1 MLGPG
6 MKDEGINATLHTI
19 RNSEKMH
26 EGALLLVGVGGIG
39 CRWAKKAHSDMENAA
54 DLLLVDSDPSSFD
67 GYPDASSI
75 HIGPK
80 GIDHGIMPEISS
92 SWTSEYAH
100 VFGKMLERAELVLIS
115 TVLGGGVGGGA
126 SIWIAEQARSSG
138 ALVVSIAGLPFED
151 QVSRTRW
158 ARLSRPRLESASHA
172 TIGISLSSLAQRSMK
187 RGISWEDGG
196 GWISSLLGGIV
207 RTQARMGVIN
217 LDLMDLRTILA
228 QAGRSTVLVGE
239 GMAVDADRIFRTA
252 FDAPLERI
260 DIANAAAC
268 LLHIE
273 GGSAVSLGDFDHIAG
288 AFTKG
293 LHDNCN
299 VIYGASIDREMTGEV
314 RVIAVLSGL

>member
-1 MLGPG
+1 
-6 MKDEGINATLHTI
+6 
-19 RNSEKMH
+19 MH
-26 EGALLLVGVGGIG
+26 DGALLIVGVGGIG
-39 CRWAKKAHSDMENAA
+39 CRWAKVAHSEMESYA
-54 DLLLVDSDPSSFD
+54 DLLLVDSDSSSFD
-67 GYPDASSI
+67 EYPNASTI
-75 HIGPK
+75 YIGPE
-80 GIDHGIMPEISS
+80 GVNQGIMPELSS
-92 SWTSEYAH
+92 SWASEYAH
-100 VFGKMLERAELVLIS
+100 VFSKMLDRAELVLIS

-126 SIWIAEQARSSG
+126 SVWIAEQARSSG
-138 ALVVSIAGLPFED
+138 ALVVTIAGLPFED
-151 QVSRTRW
+151 QVSRMRW

-172 TIGISLSSLAQRSMK
+172 TIGISLSSLAQRSVK
-187 RGISWEDGG
+187 RGIPWQDGG
-196 GWISSLLGGIV
+196 GWISSLVTGLI

-239 GMAVDADRIFRTA
+239 GMAVDANRIFRSA

-273 GGSAVSLGDFDHIAG
+273 GGNAVSLGDFDQIAE

-299 VIYGASIDREMTGEV
+299 VIYGASIDKEMSGEV

>member
-1 MLGPG
+1 
-6 MKDEGINATLHTI
+6 
-19 RNSEKMH
+19 MH
-26 EGALLLVGVGGIG
+26 DGALLIVGVGGIG
-39 CRWAKKAHSDMENAA
+39 CRWAKVAHSEMQSYA
-54 DLLLVDSDPSSFD
+54 DLLLVDSDSSSFD
-67 GYPDASSI
+67 EYPNASTI
-75 HIGPK
+75 HIGPE
-80 GIDHGIMPEISS
+80 GVNQGIMPELSS
-92 SWTSEYAH
+92 SWASEYAH
-100 VFGKMLERAELVLIS
+100 VFSKMLDRAELVLIS

-126 SIWIAEQARSSG
+126 SVWIAEQARSVG
-138 ALVVSIAGLPFED
+138 ALVVTIAGLPFED
-151 QVSRTRW
+151 QVSRMRW

-172 TIGISLSSLAQRSMK
+172 TIGISLSSLAQRSVK
-187 RGISWEDGG
+187 RGIPWQDGG
-196 GWISSLLGGIV
+196 GWISSLVTGLI

-239 GMAVDADRIFRTA
+239 GMAVDANRIFRSA

-273 GGSAVSLGDFDHIAG
+273 GGNAVSLGDFDQIAE

-299 VIYGASIDREMTGEV
+299 VIYGASIDKEMSGEV

>member
-1 MLGPG
+1 
-6 MKDEGINATLHTI
+6 
-19 RNSEKMH
+19 MH
-26 EGALLLVGVGGIG
+26 DGALLIVGVGGIG
-39 CRWAKKAHSDMENAA
+39 CRWAKVAHSEMESYA
-54 DLLLVDSDPSSFD
+54 DLLLVDSDSSSFD
-67 GYPDASSI
+67 EYPSASTI
-75 HIGPK
+75 HIGPE
-80 GIDHGIMPEISS
+80 GVNQGIMPELSS
-92 SWTSEYAH
+92 SWASEYAH
-100 VFGKMLERAELVLIS
+100 VFSKMLDRAELVLIS

-126 SIWIAEQARSSG
+126 SVWIAEQARSSG
-138 ALVVSIAGLPFED
+138 ALVVTIAGLPFED
-151 QVSRTRW
+151 QVSRMRW

-172 TIGISLSSLAQRSMK
+172 TIGISLSSLAQSSVK
-187 RGISWEDGG
+187 RGIPWQDGG
-196 GWISSLLGGIV
+196 GWISSLVTGLI

-239 GMAVDADRIFRTA
+239 GMAVDANRIFRSA

-273 GGSAVSLGDFDHIAG
+273 GGNAVSLGDFDQIAE

-299 VIYGASIDREMTGEV
+299 VIYGASIDKEMSGEV

>member
-1 MLGPG
+1 
-6 MKDEGINATLHTI
+6 
-19 RNSEKMH
+19 MH
-26 EGALLLVGVGGIG
+26 DGALLLVGVGGIG
-39 CRWAKKAHSDMENAA
+39 CRWAKKAHSDLENAA
-54 DLLLVDSDPSSFD
+54 DLLLVDSDSSSFEE
-67 GYPDASSI
+67 YPDASTI
-75 HIGPK
+75 HIGPNEVN
-80 GIDHGIMPEISS
+80 HGIMPELSA
-92 SWTSEYAH
+92 SWTSEFAH
-100 VFGKMLERAELVLIS
+100 VFSKMFERAELVLIS

-138 ALVVSIAGLPFED
+138 ALVVTIAGLPFED
-151 QVSRTRW
+151 QVSRMRW
-158 ARLSRPRLESASHA
+158 ARLSRPRLESASHS

-196 GWISSLLGGIV
+196 GWVSSLIGGII

-228 QAGRSTVLVGE
+228 QAGKSTVLVGE
-239 GMAVDADRIFRTA
+239 GMAVDADRIFRSA

-273 GGSAVSLGDFDHIAG
+273 GGSAVSLRDFDHIAES
-288 AFTKG
+288 FTKG
-293 LHDNCN
+293 LHENCN
-299 VIYGASIDREMTGEV
+299 VIYGASIDREMAGEV

>member
-1 MLGPG
+1 
-6 MKDEGINATLHTI
+6 
-19 RNSEKMH
+19 MH
-26 EGALLLVGVGGIG
+26 DGALLIVGVGGIG
-39 CRWAKKAHSDMENAA
+39 CRWAKVAHSEMESYA
-54 DLLLVDSDPSSFD
+54 DLLLVDSDSSSFD
-67 GYPDASSI
+67 EYPSASTI
-75 HIGPK
+75 HIGPEEVNQ
-80 GIDHGIMPEISS
+80 GIMPELSS
-92 SWTSEYAH
+92 SWASEYAH
-100 VFGKMLERAELVLIS
+100 VFSKMLDRAELVLIS

-126 SIWIAEQARSSG
+126 SVWIAEQARSSG
-138 ALVVSIAGLPFED
+138 ALVVTIAGLPFED
-151 QVSRTRW
+151 QVSRMRW

-172 TIGISLSSLAQRSMK
+172 TIGISLSSLAQRSVK
-187 RGISWEDGG
+187 RGIPWQDGG
-196 GWISSLLGGIV
+196 GWISSLVTGLI

-239 GMAVDADRIFRTA
+239 GMAVDANRIFRSA

-273 GGSAVSLGDFDHIAG
+273 GGNAVSLGDFDQIAE

-299 VIYGASIDREMTGEV
+299 VIYGASIDKEMSGEV

>member
-1 MLGPG
+1 
-6 MKDEGINATLHTI
+6 
-19 RNSEKMH
+19 MH
-26 EGALLLVGVGGIG
+26 DGALLIVGVGGIG
-39 CRWAKKAHSDMENAA
+39 CRWAKVAHSEIVDYT
-54 DLLLVDSDPSSFD
+54 DLLLVDSDATSFD
-67 GYPDASSI
+67 DYPNASTI
-75 HIGPK
+75 HIGPE
-80 GIDHGIMPEISS
+80 GVNQGIMPELSS
-92 SWTSEYAH
+92 SWVSEYAH
-100 VFGKMLERAELVLIS
+100 VFSKMLDRAELVLIS
-115 TVLGGGVGGGA
+115 TVVGGGVGGGV
-126 SIWIAEQARSSG
+126 SLWIAEQARSAG
-138 ALVVSIAGLPFED
+138 ALVVTVAGLPFED

-172 TIGISLSSLAQRSMK
+172 TIGISLSSLAERSVK
-187 RGISWEDGG
+187 RGIPWQDGG
-196 GWISSLLGGIV
+196 GWISSLVNGLI
-207 RTQARMGVIN
+207 RTQAKMGVIN

-239 GMAVDADRIFRTA
+239 GMAIDANRIFRSA

-273 GGSAVSLGDFDHIAG
+273 GGNAVSLRDFDQIAE

-299 VIYGASIDREMTGEV
+299 VIYGASIDKDMTGEV

>member
-1 MLGPG
+1 
-6 MKDEGINATLHTI
+6 
-19 RNSEKMH
+19 MH
-26 EGALLLVGVGGIG
+26 DGALLIVGVGGIG
-39 CRWAKKAHSDMENAA
+39 CRWAKVAHSEMESYA
-54 DLLLVDSDPSSFD
+54 DLLLVDSDSSSFD
-67 GYPDASSI
+67 EYPSASTI
-75 HIGPK
+75 HIGPEEVNQ
-80 GIDHGIMPEISS
+80 GIMPELSS
-92 SWTSEYAH
+92 SWASEYAH
-100 VFGKMLERAELVLIS
+100 VFSKMLDRAELVLIS

-126 SIWIAEQARSSG
+126 SVWIAEQARSSG
-138 ALVVSIAGLPFED
+138 ALVVTIAGLPFED
-151 QVSRTRW
+151 QVSRMRW

-172 TIGISLSSLAQRSMK
+172 TIGISLSSLAQRSVK
-187 RGISWEDGG
+187 RGIPWQDGG
-196 GWISSLLGGIV
+196 GWISSLVTGLI

-239 GMAVDADRIFRTA
+239 GLAVDANRIFRSA

-273 GGSAVSLGDFDHIAG
+273 GGNAVSLGDFDQIAE

-299 VIYGASIDREMTGEV
+299 VIYGASIDKEMSGEV

>member
-1 MLGPG
+1 
-6 MKDEGINATLHTI
+6 
-19 RNSEKMH
+19 MH
-26 EGALLLVGVGGIG
+26 DGALLIVGIGGIG
-39 CRWAKKAHSDMENAA
+39 CRWAKVAHSEIVDYT
-54 DLLLVDSDPSSFD
+54 DLLLVDSDATSFD
-67 GYPDASSI
+67 DYPNASTI
-75 HIGPK
+75 HIGPE
-80 GIDHGIMPEISS
+80 GVNQGIMPELSS
-92 SWTSEYAH
+92 SWVGEYAH
-100 VFGKMLERAELVLIS
+100 VFSKMLDRAELVLIS
-115 TVLGGGVGGGA
+115 TVLGGGVGGGV
-126 SIWIAEQARSSG
+126 SVWIAEQARSAG
-138 ALVVSIAGLPFED
+138 ALVVTVAGLPFED

-172 TIGISLSSLAQRSMK
+172 TIGISLSSLAERSVK
-187 RGISWEDGG
+187 RGIPWQDGG
-196 GWISSLLGGIV
+196 GWISSLVNGLI
-207 RTQARMGVIN
+207 RTQAKMGVIN

-239 GMAVDADRIFRTA
+239 GMAIDANRIFRSA

-273 GGSAVSLGDFDHIAG
+273 GGNAVSLRDFDQIAE

-299 VIYGASIDREMTGEV
+299 VIYGASIDKDMTGEV

>member
-1 MLGPG
+1 MR
-6 MKDEGINATLHTI
+6 I
-19 RNSEKMH
+19 SEKMH
-26 EGALLLVGVGGIG
+26 DGALLIVGVGGIG
-39 CRWAKKAHSDMENAA
+39 CRWAKVAHSEMESYA
-54 DLLLVDSDPSSFD
+54 DLLLVDSDSSSFD
-67 GYPDASSI
+67 EYPNASTI
-75 HIGPK
+75 HIGPE
-80 GIDHGIMPEISS
+80 GVNQGIMPELSS
-92 SWTSEYAH
+92 SWASEYAH
-100 VFGKMLERAELVLIS
+100 VFSKMLDRAELVLIS

-126 SIWIAEQARSSG
+126 SVWIAEQARSVG
-138 ALVVSIAGLPFED
+138 ALVVTIAGLPFED
-151 QVSRTRW
+151 QVSRMRW

-172 TIGISLSSLAQRSMK
+172 TIGISLSSLAQRSVK
-187 RGISWEDGG
+187 RGIPWQDGG
-196 GWISSLLGGIV
+196 GWISSLVTGLI

-239 GMAVDADRIFRTA
+239 GMAVDANRIFRSA

-273 GGSAVSLGDFDHIAG
+273 GGNAVSLGDFDQIAE

-299 VIYGASIDREMTGEV
+299 VIYGASIDKEMSGEV

>member
-1 MLGPG
+1 
-6 MKDEGINATLHTI
+6 
-19 RNSEKMH
+19 MH
-26 EGALLLVGVGGIG
+26 DGALLIVGVGGIG
-39 CRWAKKAHSDMENAA
+39 CRWAKVAHSEMESYA
-54 DLLLVDSDPSSFD
+54 DLLLVDSDSSSFD
-67 GYPDASSI
+67 EYPSASTI
-75 HIGPK
+75 HIGPE
-80 GIDHGIMPEISS
+80 GVNQGIMPELSS
-92 SWTSEYAH
+92 SWASEYAH
-100 VFGKMLERAELVLIS
+100 VFSKMLDRAELVLIS

-126 SIWIAEQARSSG
+126 SVWIAEQARSSG
-138 ALVVSIAGLPFED
+138 ALVVTIAGLPFED
-151 QVSRTRW
+151 QVSRMRW

-172 TIGISLSSLAQRSMK
+172 TIGISLSSLAQRSVK
-187 RGISWEDGG
+187 RGIPWQDGG
-196 GWISSLLGGIV
+196 GWISSLVTGLI

-239 GMAVDADRIFRTA
+239 GMAVDANRIFRSA

-273 GGSAVSLGDFDHIAG
+273 GGNAVSLGDFDQIAE

-299 VIYGASIDREMTGEV
+299 VIYGASIDKEMSGEV

>member
-1 MLGPG
+1 
-6 MKDEGINATLHTI
+6 
-19 RNSEKMH
+19 MH
-26 EGALLLVGVGGIG
+26 DGALLIVGVGGIG
-39 CRWAKKAHSDMENAA
+39 CRWAKVAHSEMESYA
-54 DLLLVDSDPSSFD
+54 DLLLVDSDSSSFD
-67 GYPDASSI
+67 EYPNASTI
-75 HIGPK
+75 HIGPE
-80 GIDHGIMPEISS
+80 GVNQGIMPELSS
-92 SWTSEYAH
+92 SWASEYAH
-100 VFGKMLERAELVLIS
+100 VFSKMLDRAELVLIS

-126 SIWIAEQARSSG
+126 SVWIAEQARSVG
-138 ALVVSIAGLPFED
+138 ALVVTIAGLPFED
-151 QVSRTRW
+151 QVSRMRW

-172 TIGISLSSLAQRSMK
+172 TIGISLSSLAQRSVK
-187 RGISWEDGG
+187 RGIPWQDGG
-196 GWISSLLGGIV
+196 GWISSLVTGLI

-239 GMAVDADRIFRTA
+239 GMAVDANRIFRSA

-268 LLHIE
+268 LLHID
-273 GGSAVSLGDFDHIAG
+273 GGNAVSLGDFDQIAE

-299 VIYGASIDREMTGEV
+299 VIYGASIDKEMSGEV